1 MLETPQKLRHP
12 YRSRRPQQPHTGL
25 SISDTNA
32 LKEKLVREM
41 LELDK
46 QRQELEIGA
55 SEMDFSMVQTY
66 KEMIH
71 SRRMLLDKLNTRI
84 G

>member
-1 MLETPQKLRHP
+1 MLETPQKLRNP
-12 YRSRRPQQPHTGL
+12 YRSRRSQPPHTGL